1 MTTLSRYPGLDA
13 VKFRLQLENYKSG
26 SPNPQIGQ
34 DMVEEA
40 IGNKAS
46 EILDDPGSYE
56 ALVEC
61 LASLPKARAA
71 VREIYEYARRRQGAE
86 VSTSEETLAECLEE
100 VATKMAD
107 DEVLHGPAYMTS
119 AEDRIRC
126 DVKLIVGDAMR
137 ITEQGKYHVF
147 ADYSGHVSLL
157 TVRVYPADAD
167 HRVRPEPMYRQE
179 VWLNSPDTEMRLYE
193 MHAELRRYLA

>member
-1 MTTLSRYPGLDA
+1 MILALLCDA
-13 VKFRLQLENYKSG
+13 
-26 SPNPQIGQ
+26 
-34 DMVEEA
+34 A
-40 IGNKAS
+40 IDYRAAK
-46 EILDDPGSYE
+46 ILDEGDSWE

-71 VREIYEYARRRQGAE
+71 VREIYECVRHWHDPE
-86 VSTSEETLAECLEE
+86 VSTSVSSLVECLEE
-100 VATKMAD
+100 VADKMAE

-157 TVRVYPADAD
+157 TVRVYPADTDYEERQA
-167 HRVRPEPMYRQE
+167 PIYRRLVQ
-179 VWLNSPDTEMRLYE
+179 LNKPDTEMRLYE
-193 MHAELRRYLA
+193 VHAELRRYLGD